1 MRSRVYEESS
11 QESVIRERELR
22 ELQVDLERCRIERDE
37 WEREALESRV
47 SIDEAKTAAEN
58 YKRDLE
64 IEREAR
70 EREHAELEAEREK
83 TVNLQSVLEDFQN
96 GTLLVQISSD
106 SRFKLYTVQPRI
118 MNCAKRSEIET
129 RSWHKLPNH
138 WLSISIG
145 RIRQRYESDILVAPL
160 F

>member
-64 IEREAR
+64 IDREAR

-96 GTLLVQISSD
+96 GTLLVQFSSD
-106 SRFKLYTVQPRI
+106 L
-118 MNCAKRSEIET
+118 RSNYIPF
-129 RSWHKLPNH
+129 SQG
-138 WLSISIG
+138 S
-145 RIRQRYESDILVAPL
+145 
-160 F
+160 